1 MRRKRYHSS
10 DKSYFQNN
18 KNGPRIHSISSCEPS
33 YLNRSP
39 AKRKRDL
46 FLKRRSFSTNSLPAR
61 TTSAPCELSSMAE
74 CDENEADVDL
84 LGTEIKEHENGSNYS
99 RNSSIDSCYMEL
111 STFPDKRRTSC
122 HSCCSNSGYEG
133 VYSVFDIVG
142 ESFEARFPWQRDVST
157 QCNIVI
163 DCCRDRE
170 ESLSRRCSERN
181 LMNSPTSQ
189 QLLKLRRTKLGQ
201 RPHSIGCV
209 GVCDEEFLRV
219 RFEQSQQPRTSDSCL
234 QVSPRSNRRRS
245 SPYYLEEFGTGSV
258 SDLGSISE
266 IPDFERSVFFLMLF
280 LCVAC
285 CICERNITV

>member
-1 MRRKRYHSS
+1 M

-18 KNGPRIHSISSCEPS
+18 KNGPGLHSISSCEPA

-46 FLKRRSFSTNSLPAR
+46 FLKRRSFSTNSLPERAD
-61 TTSAPCELSSMAE
+61 SAPCELSSMAE
-74 CDENEADVDL
+74 CDENETDVDL
-84 LGTEIKEHENGSNYS
+84 LGTEIKEHENGSNCS

-163 DCCRDRE
+163 DCCRE
-170 ESLSRRCSERN
+170 GSLSRRCSEQN
-181 LMNSPTSQ
+181 LLNSPTSQ
-189 QLLKLRRTKLGQ
+189 QLLRLRRTKLGQ

-209 GVCDEEFLRV
+209 DVCDEEFLRV
-219 RFEQSQQPRTSDSCL
+219 RFEQSQHPRNSDSCL
-234 QVSPRSNRRRS
+234 QVSPRSQRRRS
-245 SPYYLEEFGTGSV
+245 SPYYLDEFGTGSV

-266 IPDFERSVFFLMLF
+266 IPDFERSVCFLMLF
-280 LCVAC
+280 F
-285 CICERNITV
+285 CISRCIFERYITVYTKLFV